1 MITTFGPLFYITLV
15 CLLFPLAFILVMAYR
30 YQLWLKRS
38 YREIKGI
45 RSDANSSKEEL
56 KSSILDYLDKELPEA
71 IKPIIRDMVKS
82 CVKEE
87 IDKIFPSPEISVEP
101 REIEGDI
108 PLKAVEVI
116 EAPSVGI
123 SIDELEDVFLSPEK
137 AYTAQYLKKPD
148 VSMNEMGIKRV
159 SVSPDFWYKLNLL
172 SFVKEDPV
180 SVSAI
185 VQNILAEHFICNEV
199 EIDKLTEIGR
209 KNMKYG
215 YGRY

>member
-1 MITTFGPLFYITLV
+1 MITTFGPLFCGTIV
-15 CLLFPLAFILVMAYR
+15 CLSFTLIFILVRVYR

-38 YREIKGI
+38 YREIEGI
-45 RSDANSSKEEL
+45 RADANSNKEEM

-71 IKPIIRDMVKS
+71 LKPIIRDMIES
-82 CVKEE
+82 CVREE

-101 REIEGDI
+101 TMVESDI
-108 PLKAVEVI
+108 PLKAVGVVETPSAGMTINEI
-116 EAPSVGI
+116 E
-123 SIDELEDVFLSPEK
+123 EVFLSPEK
-137 AYTAQYLKKPD
+137 TYTAQYLKKPA

-159 SVSPDFWYKLNLL
+159 SVSPDFWHKLNLL

-185 VQNILAEHFICNEV
+185 VQNILAEHFICNEA

>member
-1 MITTFGPLFYITLV
+1 MITTFGPMFYCTLV
-15 CLLFPLAFILVMAYR
+15 CFLFPIVFILAMAYR

-38 YREIKGI
+38 YREIEGI
-45 RSDANSSKEEL
+45 RSDANSDKEEL

-71 IKPIIRDMVKS
+71 LKPTIRNMVES

-87 IDKIFPSPEISVEP
+87 IDKFFPSPDISVGP
-101 REIEGDI
+101 RMVECDI
-108 PLKAVEVI
+108 PLEAAEVI

-123 SIDELEDVFLSPEK
+123 SLDELEEVFLSPEK

-159 SVSPDFWYKLNLL
+159 SVSPDLWHKLNLL
-172 SFVKEDPV
+172 SFVKEEPV

-185 VQNILAEHFICNEV
+185 VQNILAEHFVCNEA
-199 EIDKLTEIGR
+199 EINSLTEIGR